1 MRSRW
6 EMPIPSPNIESDGRR
21 YYVCSQH
28 RKCGPCEHVRLIL
41 WDHLCILS
49 AGQLSQHSPSHR
61 CPYPSCRKLRVSLL
75 PLRSHEEA
83 PQLLRDNPHRTR
95 SAKRVEDQVPLPA
108 GGHDCP
114 PYQAQGLLG
123 GMVAVELLLPGH
135 GRYGLDG
142 GDLGGGVSAVYE
154 VVVEGVAGASLA
166 RPEQCLVGVGEGGVE
181 GVRGWVRFRPRDLI
195 YEPQF
200 HGLQGETEAEDDVVR
215 ARDPDGAAGP
225 EDAARFLEPPDV
237 EPVVPFEPHRANR
250 VTTPGPA
257 LSGAAERRRPRT
269 RSPEV
274 GERHLCN
281 RRPICLGRTLI
292 LAQRTF
298 E

>member
-6 EMPIPSPNIESDGRR
+6 ELPISSPNIKSDGRR

-28 RKCGPCEHVRLIL
+28 RKCGACEHVRLIL

-61 CPYPSCRKLRVSLL
+61 CPYPALRQPRVLLL
-75 PLRSHEEA
+75 PLRTHEEA
-83 PQLLRDNPHRTR
+83 TELFGGNTR
-95 SAKRVEDQVPLPA
+95 RPRPAEGVEDQIPLPA
-108 GGHDCP
+108 GGQDGAAH
-114 PYQAQGLLG
+114 QAQGLLG
-123 GMVAVELLLPGH
+123 GMVAVQLLLVGY
-135 GRYGLDG
+135 GRYGPDG

-166 RPEQCLVGVGEGGVE
+166 RPEQRLVGVGEGGVE